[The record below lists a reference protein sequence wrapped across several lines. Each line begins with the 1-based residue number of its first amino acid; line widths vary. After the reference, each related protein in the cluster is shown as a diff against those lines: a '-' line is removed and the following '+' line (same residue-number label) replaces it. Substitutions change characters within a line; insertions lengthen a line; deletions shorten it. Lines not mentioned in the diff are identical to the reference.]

1 MEERR
6 GSEGSE
12 SLELKRDSLDPAVEV
27 EADVRA
33 SLMER
38 ALAAR
43 GRSGE
48 DGLRMLGPGRG
59 SWRSS
64 GLRERADALRL
75 RVEAAVV

>member
-1 MEERR
+1 
-6 GSEGSE
+6 
-12 SLELKRDSLDPAVEV
+12 
-27 EADVRA
+27 
-33 SLMER
+33 MER

-64 GLRERADALRL
+64 GPRERAEALRL
-75 RVEAAVV
+75 RVEAAVG